1 MLLIYQ
7 DFITE
12 NLTVR
17 FTIPVFSVIFKN
29 SAVITYTR
37 SGYLFQSFQPQ
48 KRLKK
53 TNFMIQDSEKKNA
66 IEAPFL
72 GHFEALKGYR
82 RVAPRFLGKV
92 DFFQLNAQYHYKVLT
107 L

>member
-29 SAVITYTR
+29 SAAITNTHPVHIYIKWQKSHGHDMSLSFTSHPEYEKGTQFSC
-37 SGYLFQSFQPQ
+37 SG
-48 KRLKK
+48 
-53 TNFMIQDSEKKNA
+53 T
-66 IEAPFL
+66 
-72 GHFEALKGYR
+72 
-82 RVAPRFLGKV
+82 
-92 DFFQLNAQYHYKVLT
+92 
-107 L
+107 

>member
-29 SAVITYTR
+29 SAAITNTR

-53 TNFMIQDSEKKNA
+53 TEFHDSEFVTTDKKNA
-66 IEAPFL
+66 IEA
-72 GHFEALKGYR
+72 HKGYG
-82 RVAPRFLGKV
+82 RVALLGQV
-92 DFFQLNAQYHYKVLT
+92 NIT
-107 L
+107 LRC

>member
-29 SAVITYTR
+29 SAAITNTHT
-37 SGYLFQSFQPQ
+37 GNLLFIINQRQL
-48 KRLKK
+48 LKFLL
-53 TNFMIQDSEKKNA
+53 NFVPNLQYFEHLLSPILDVAAGTFSNLKVRKK
-66 IEAPFL
+66 I
-72 GHFEALKGYR
+72 
-82 RVAPRFLGKV
+82 
-92 DFFQLNAQYHYKVLT
+92 
-107 L
+107 